1 MSHSRGSTAGS
12 LPPTSLYK
20 RLTRREWMRRWLN
33 EESILG
39 YGLLIPAL
47 LVLLVMIGYPAISG
61 IWFSFHNKMIGFAEP
76 RFIGLDNYAS
86 LIQNAAT
93 WRAVGRSLVFAI
105 SSVAIKL
112 PLGLGVA
119 LLLNQTFRG
128 RGLVRGIVLLPWS
141 LPLVVSVLIWGWMY
155 NDLFGIFNSLLMKA
169 HLINEPVN
177 FLGDPNLAMP
187 SVIAVNIW
195 RGFPF
200 FAINLLA
207 GLQSIPD
214 DLYEAGRVDGASRW
228 QLFRFI
234 TLPGLRTVI
243 MIVTLLSFIWT
254 INDFT
259 SIWVLTKGGPGTA
272 TEVFPIITYK
282 IAFIGLE
289 IGKAAALPVMLLPFF
304 TVLII
309 WLTRTVTKQEV
320 ES

>member
-1 MSHSRGSTAGS
+1 
-12 LPPTSLYK
+12 
-20 RLTRREWMRRWLN
+20 
-33 EESILG
+33 
-39 YGLLIPAL
+39 
-47 LVLLVMIGYPAISG
+47 
-61 IWFSFHNKMIGFAEP
+61 
-76 RFIGLDNYAS
+76 
-86 LIQNAAT
+86 
-93 WRAVGRSLVFAI
+93 
-105 SSVAIKL
+105 
-112 PLGLGVA
+112 
-119 LLLNQTFRG
+119 
-128 RGLVRGIVLLPWS
+128 
-141 LPLVVSVLIWGWMY
+141 MY

-169 HLINEPVN
+169 NIINEPVN

-207 GLQSIPD
+207 GLQAIPD

-228 QLFRFI
+228 QLFRYI

-243 MIVTLLSFIWT
+243 MIITLLSFIWT

-289 IGKAAALPVMLLPFF
+289 VGKAAALPVMLLPFF
-304 TVLII
+304 TILII
-309 WLTRTVTKQEV
+309 WLTRTVTAREV

>member
-1 MSHSRGSTAGS
+1 MANTHTPAGS
-12 LPPTSLYK
+12 ISAAPPYSLQ
-20 RLTRREWMRRWLN
+20 RRPSWKKRWLR
-33 EESILG
+33 EEVILG
-39 YGLLIPAL
+39 YGLLAPAV
-47 LVLLVMIGYPAISG
+47 LVLGIMIGYPALSG
-61 IWFSFHNKMIGFAEP
+61 IWFSFHNKMIGFADP
-76 RFIGLDNYAS
+76 RFIWLDNYVN
-86 LIQNAAT
+86 LVQNP
-93 WRAVGRSLVFAI
+93 AVWKSIGRSLEFAVT
-105 SSVAIKL
+105 SVAFKL
-112 PLGLGVA
+112 PIGLGVA
-119 LLLNQTFRG
+119 LLLNQSFRG

-141 LPLVVSVLIWGWMY
+141 LPLVVSVLIWSWMY
-155 NDLFGIFNSLLMKA
+155 SDLFGIFNSLLMKS
-169 HLINEPVN
+169 HLINEPIN

-228 QLFRFI
+228 QLFRHI

-243 MIVTLLSFIWT
+243 LIITLLSFIWT

-259 SIWVLTKGGPGTA
+259 SVWVLTRGGPGTA

-289 IGKAAALPVMLLPFF
+289 VGRAAALPVMLLPFF
-304 TVLII
+304 TVLIV
-309 WLTRTVTKQEV
+309 WLTRTVTSR
-320 ES
+320 ESES